1 MTLILLFGLLAAG
14 ANLLGG
20 LILIK
25 SGAHRYGERFL
36 KYLVALGAGFMLAAI
51 FIEILPETVDIWTQ
65 TFRGEST
72 SEAVAGAMTLLLAG
86 YLSIQFFEHTLAP
99 HFHFG
104 AETHPESFM
113 RPSAAY
119 TAVGGLWIHTFFDGV
134 SIASAFLVNFKVG
147 ILVFIAI
154 LLHKMPEGF
163 TVASIMLASGR
174 STRKALIAT
183 AAIGAATL
191 AGVIGVVLLETRM
204 SDAVAYALPF
214 SAGVTLYV
222 AASDL
227 IPEVNHKEERNP
239 TVSIV
244 VFGCAGMSAMRALT
258 RGATAAIAR
267 RARESMRA
275 NGTTESVRTSR
286 TLTAG
291 TSPGTRSTTPT
302 ARPFDLACTM
312 GTPGSSV
319 RMSECVCPL
328 TITSTARPTPRARST
343 ISPVTGRLLHRRR
356 RRRRA
361 QRRPR
366 GARLAPEA
374 TARAQ

>member
-1 MTLILLFGLLAAG
+1 MTAILLFGLLAAG
-14 ANLLGG
+14 ANVIGG
-20 LILIK
+20 LVLVK
-25 SGAHRYGERFL
+25 SGVHRWGERSL

-51 FIEILPETVDIWTQ
+51 FIEILPKSIGLWTGSA
-65 TFRGEST
+65 RGESA

-86 YLSIQFFEHTLAP
+86 YLLIQFFEHTLAP

-104 AETHPESFM
+104 AETHPESLM

-119 TAVGGLWIHTFFDGV
+119 AAVGGLWIHTFFDGV

-147 ILVFIAI
+147 VLVFIAI
-154 LLHKMPEGF
+154 LLHKLPEGF

-191 AGVIGVVLLETRM
+191 AGVIVVALLDARM
-204 SDAVAYALPF
+204 TDAVGYALPF

-244 VFGCAGMSAMRALT
+244 VFVGVAL
-258 RGATAAIAR
+258 
-267 RARESMRA
+267 
-275 NGTTESVRTSR
+275 
-286 TLTAG
+286 
-291 TSPGTRSTTPT
+291 
-302 ARPFDLACTM
+302 FY
-312 GTPGSSV
+312 
-319 RMSECVCPL
+319 
-328 TITSTARPTPRARST
+328 
-343 ISPVTGRLLHRRR
+343 LLHKVIE
-356 RRRRA
+356 
-361 QRRPR
+361 
-366 GARLAPEA
+366 G
-374 TARAQ
+374 